1 VGEGVTSPAQDES
14 LREPRRPRNLV
25 VVRAGDASLH
35 SQWLIGAD
43 VADFDLI
50 VSYYGDDPA
59 SFRAPRENRV
69 DCKGGK
75 WNGVAT
81 LFAQRPELLDHYDY
95 VWLPDDDLETDARTI
110 AGLFATM
117 AHHDLALAQPSLTL
131 DSHYTYIAYLS
142 SRTFALRYA
151 TAIEI
156 MAPCLSA
163 GLLRRVL
170 PLIAD
175 SPSGWGL
182 DFVWTRLA
190 ADNRRKS
197 AILDQWPVRHTR
209 APRSGSLYAAMASEG
224 RSAWDDFAAMRR
236 RFGRLKPFPLVYEA
250 IDARGR
256 AWRDPRAIG
265 VRMTVDYLVDR
276 SRIAHYSTAKT
287 NILPLLRRQLGYA
300 VDLSQLSASDR
311 FAADAKI
318 ATR

>member
-1 VGEGVTSPAQDES
+1 MSGSETGAETARTASHPATRS
-14 LREPRRPRNLV
+14 RNLV
-25 VVRAGDASLH
+25 VVRAGDSSLH
-35 SQWLIGAD
+35 PRWLVDAD
-43 VADFDLI
+43 AADFDLI

-59 SFRAPRENRV
+59 RFRSPRENRV

-75 WNGVAT
+75 WNGVAA
-81 LFAQRPELLDHYDY
+81 LFAERPELLDRYDFF
-95 VWLPDDDLETDARTI
+95 WLPDDDLETDARTI
-110 AGLFATM
+110 GGLFAAM
-117 AHHDLALAQPSLTL
+117 ARYDLALAQPSLTL

-163 GLLRRVL
+163 DLLRRVL
-170 PLIAD
+170 PLIAN

-190 ADNRRKS
+190 ADNRCKS

-209 APRSGSLYAAMASEG
+209 APGATLYAAMAAEG

-256 AWRDPRAIG
+256 AWRTPRSIG
-265 VRMTVDYLVDR
+265 LRMTIDYLIDR
-276 SRIAHYSTAKT
+276 PRIAHYSTAKT

-300 VDLSQLSASDR
+300 AALSQLATSNG
-311 FAADAKI
+311 FADAKI
-318 ATR
+318 TTP